1 MRCLA
6 RIHVGSLGSIR
17 AASTA
22 LKPKRSAKVVERPPE
37 HTLIVEWVVREFA
50 TVQEGHSATELSIH
64 NAAEAAVIGITRIGA
79 TISRLFRFL

>member
-1 MRCLA
+1 
-6 RIHVGSLGSIR
+6 
-17 AASTA
+17 
-22 LKPKRSAKVVERPPE
+22 
-37 HTLIVEWVVREFA
+37 VEWVVREFA